1 MAGSRPCAAFL
12 GWQSFEPLHDQRQ
25 ILFLTASVFKGVD
38 ELAGLAL
45 ALPKTLR
52 PVPVDLSTHQLA
64 KDLADRAVT
73 SGGTEVGPHV
83 VGDLDPRHSISA
95 LDP

>member
-1 MAGSRPCAAFL
+1 V
-12 GWQSFEPLHDQRQ
+12 QSFEPLHDQRQ
-25 ILFLTASVFKGVD
+25 IPLLTACVFKGID
-38 ELAGLAL
+38 ERAGLEL

-64 KDLADRAVT
+64 KNLADRAIPG
-73 SGGTEVGPHV
+73 GGTEVGPHV
-83 VGDLDPRHSISA
+83 VGHLDPRHAISA